1 MDQDIR
7 QLLSQRHRDRAF
19 EVLLQRYQTKVFRL
33 VFSIVGNPSRAEEV
47 TQDAFLKIWRALP
60 GYDGRA
66 SLSTW
71 VYTIARN
78 TSISYL
84 RAESYRKAIPLEEA
98 PEPFAEGEPVLT
110 RIETERL
117 LANLPEEQREI
128 VVLFYLQER
137 SIDDVAAMLDL
148 PEGTV
153 KSHLHRARKAMA
165 AMMEVRR

>member
-7 QLLSQRHRDRAF
+7 QLLSQRQKDRAF
-19 EVLLQRYQTKVFRL
+19 EVLLQRYQAKVFRL
-33 VFSIVGNPSRAEEV
+33 VFSIVGNSSRAEEV
-47 TQDAFLKIWRALP
+47 TQDAFLKIWQAMA

-71 VYTIARN
+71 IYTIAKN
-78 TSISYL
+78 TSISHL
-84 RAESYRKAIPLEEA
+84 RSEFYRKTLSLEES
-98 PEPFAEGEPVLT
+98 PEPFAATEPVLS
-110 RIETERL
+110 RIEIERL
-117 LANLPEEQREI
+117 LANLPDEQREVI
-128 VVLFYLQER
+128 VLFYLQER
-137 SIDDVAAMLDL
+137 SIEDVAKMLDL